1 VGWCSA
7 RGTCNGGADAGQSC
21 DHNPDCASGSCSANT
36 NLTETTMVLKRNTVR
51 FSKGGF
57 GSSPYKCSDHLSG
70 ACATAT
76 ANCSH
81 SPGTGQATV
90 ARCCDPASNTWTFQT
105 YSFSEF
111 FVRPDCRGSRP

>member
-76 ANCSH
+76 ANCRH
-81 SPGTGQATV
+81 RPGDCGALLRSGEQYV
-90 ARCCDPASNTWTFQT
+90 DL
-105 YSFSEF
+105 
-111 FVRPDCRGSRP
+111 PDLQLQRVLR